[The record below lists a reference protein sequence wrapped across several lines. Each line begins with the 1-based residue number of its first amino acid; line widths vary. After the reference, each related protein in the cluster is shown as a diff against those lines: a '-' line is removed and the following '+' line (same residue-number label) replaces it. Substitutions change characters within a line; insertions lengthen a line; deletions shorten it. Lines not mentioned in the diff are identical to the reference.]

1 MTKKSKQI
9 KCKFCGCKTTH
20 FLTSQGEYKCSTC
33 GSTNKTIAM
42 KDIVFEPEFDL
53 DTDKE
58 EPQEEVTLCQEEVS
72 E

>member
-1 MTKKSKQI
+1 MIKKLKQI
-9 KCKFCGCKTTH
+9 KCKFCGHKTDH
-20 FLTSQGEYKCSTC
+20 YLTNQGEYKCCTC

-53 DTDKE
+53 DTNKK
-58 EPQEEVTLCQEEVS
+58 EEVS